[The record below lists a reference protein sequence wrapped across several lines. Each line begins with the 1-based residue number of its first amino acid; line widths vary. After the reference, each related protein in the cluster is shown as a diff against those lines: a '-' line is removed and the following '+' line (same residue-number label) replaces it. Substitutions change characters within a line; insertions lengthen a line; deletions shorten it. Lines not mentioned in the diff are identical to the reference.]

1 MKLVVVGMAIGFVGA
16 LFLKLLDDLPV
27 VSCQLLPCDV
37 FK

>member
-1 MKLVVVGMAIGFVGA
+1 MKLVAVDIAIGFVGA
-16 LFLKLLDDLPV
+16 LFLKLLDDLLV